1 MYLGGL
7 IPSYSVIVI
16 NDHEITSEHTK
27 YLCKKFMMNVESKMG
42 NSKRALFD
50 GTKSDAIHLSAF
62 DDERDVDDNVL
73 LYGEEIIYHK

>member
-16 NDHEITSEHTK
+16 NDHEITPEHTK
-27 YLCKKFMMNVESKMG
+27 HLCKKFMMTVESKMG

-50 GTKSDAIHLSAF
+50 GTKPDAIHLSAF